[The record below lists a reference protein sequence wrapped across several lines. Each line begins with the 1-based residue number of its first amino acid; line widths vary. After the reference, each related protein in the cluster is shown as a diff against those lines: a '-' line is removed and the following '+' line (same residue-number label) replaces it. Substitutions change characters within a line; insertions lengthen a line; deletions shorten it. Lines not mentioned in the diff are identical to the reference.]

1 MARAKVLRS
10 GPIGESKT
18 TPETRAGLA
27 TILEKTAL
35 GGFDPA
41 DDAIR
46 QIVGG
51 FAEEA
56 ATRGDSAASASARY
70 GATLGRAD
78 RKSATA
84 VSLLEQ
90 LGACED
96 AKSS

>member
-1 MARAKVLRS
+1 MAQAKVFRKGS
-10 GPIGESKT
+10 IGESKA
-18 TPETRAGLA
+18 TPETWAGLA
-27 TILEKTAL
+27 ATGERTSIY
-35 GGFDPA
+35 GIDPA
-41 DDAIR
+41 DESIR

-56 ATRGDSAASASARY
+56 ATRGDSAASAPARS

-78 RKSATA
+78 RRGVTA